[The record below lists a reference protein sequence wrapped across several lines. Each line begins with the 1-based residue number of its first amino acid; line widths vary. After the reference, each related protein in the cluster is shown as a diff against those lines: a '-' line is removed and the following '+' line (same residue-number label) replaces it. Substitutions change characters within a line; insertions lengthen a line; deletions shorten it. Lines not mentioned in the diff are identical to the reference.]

1 MTKPPAPQP
10 PEPDPP
16 GPGDAAGYEPGD
28 ARGRDA
34 AAHRPEDAQEPDA
47 AAQRLGDAQ
56 GRDAAGHGRRDAQG
70 RDAAGH
76 GRRDAQ
82 GRDAAG
88 HGPGDAQGRDAAAHR
103 PDGGS
108 GRANPGSNRRD
119 GGSGWP
125 DPGSGRPGSG
135 SGRPGG
141 EADRPGQDPQRPYP
155 VPPASGRGEPPAG
168 RPAGSGAGRVG
179 RSAASAVL
187 IVLTCILV
195 PVALLAT
202 WVHDIALDTDRYVST
217 VAPLATD
224 PAVQDAAVHRITEA
238 VGAHVDGKRVA
249 GDIAHWLQSQG
260 LPPLAADA
268 ISRLGPQIDSA
279 VDTAVTKVATRVVH
293 SHAFATVWL
302 GANRAAHN
310 AVVHAL
316 TGKGRGAFGVSDG
329 TVTLD
334 VGTAVDRVKKEL
346 VDAGLK
352 PAARIPQVNKQLV
365 LFHSDELAKF
375 RKGAHLLDVVGNW
388 FPVLVVLVGATGV
401 FLARHRRR
409 ALARTALG
417 AAFACLVVAV
427 GLVVA
432 RAYYLD
438 HLPPQVQ
445 SRAAAAAVF
454 DTLLRFLRVSLR
466 TAIVLGVVIALGA
479 YLVGPGRLPVAVRG
493 YSDHTADSAARWAA
507 GHHISAGRV
516 GAYALAYRRAVTLLA
531 LLIVALVFALWNHP
545 TVLTVLLLV
554 LVLLAVLAVLTLL
567 AAAGRVQLDAAPADP
582 RPRGGRARDRGP
594 AETTRRE

>member
-16 GPGDAAGYEPGD
+16 GPGDAQ
-28 ARGRDA
+28 GRDA
-34 AAHRPEDAQEPDA
+34 AEHRPEDAQEPD
-47 AAQRLGDAQ
+47 
-56 GRDAAGHGRRDAQG
+56 
-70 RDAAGH
+70 
-76 GRRDAQ
+76 
-82 GRDAAG
+82 
-88 HGPGDAQGRDAAAHR
+88 PTAHR
-103 PDGGS
+103 PDSGS
-108 GRANPGSNRRD
+108 DRSNPGSDRRD
-119 GGSGWP
+119 GGSGRP
-125 DPGSGRPGSG
+125 DPGSERRDSGSRGPGGPGGPGRPGG
-135 SGRPGG
+135 PGG
-141 EADRPGQDPQRPYP
+141 EADRPGQDPQRAYP
-155 VPPASGRGEPPAG
+155 VPPASGRAGPPAG
-168 RPAGSGAGRVG
+168 RPSGSGAGRVG

-187 IVLTCILV
+187 LVLTCILV

-279 VDTAVTKVATRVVH
+279 VDTAVTRIATRVVH

-365 LFHSDELAKF
+365 LFHSDELVKF
-375 RKGAHLLDVVGNW
+375 RKGARLLDVVGNW
-388 FPVLVVLVGATGV
+388 FPVLVVLFGATGV

-531 LLIVALVFALWNHP
+531 LLIVALVFALWDHP

-567 AAAGRVQLDAAPADP
+567 AAAGRVQLDAA
-582 RPRGGRARDRGP
+582 RGKAGLAGDRH
-594 AETTRRE
+594 

>member
-1 MTKPPAPQP
+1 MNKPPDAQP
-10 PEPDPP
+10 PEPDSHQP
-16 GPGDAAGYEPGD
+16 A
-28 ARGRDA
+28 
-34 AAHRPEDAQEPDA
+34 
-47 AAQRLGDAQ
+47 DAQ
-56 GRDAAGHGRRDAQG
+56 GRDGAET
-70 RDAAGH
+70 
-76 GRRDAQ
+76 
-82 GRDAAG
+82 
-88 HGPGDAQGRDAAAHR
+88 GPA
-103 PDGGS
+103 
-108 GRANPGSNRRD
+108 
-119 GGSGWP
+119 
-125 DPGSGRPGSG
+125 SG
-135 SGRPGG
+135 SGRPDPGSDRAGG
-141 EADRPGQDPQRPYP
+141 KADRPGQDPQRPYP
-155 VPPASGRGEPPAG
+155 VPPASDRARPPAG
-168 RPAGSGAGRVG
+168 RSAGSAAGRIA
-179 RSAASAVL
+179 RTTSSAVL

-195 PVALLAT
+195 PVALMAT

-217 VAPLATD
+217 VAPLASE

-249 GDIAHWLQSQG
+249 GDIASWLRSQG

-268 ISRLGPQIDSA
+268 VSRLGPTIDSA
-279 VDTAVTKVATRVVH
+279 VDTAVTKIATRVVH
-293 SHAFATVWL
+293 SDVFVTVWRN
-302 GANRAAHN
+302 ANRTAHN

-316 TGKGRGAFGVSDG
+316 TGEGRGAFGVSDG

-334 VGTAVDRVKKEL
+334 VGTAVDRVKDEL

-388 FPVLVVLVGATGV
+388 FPVLVVLFGAAGV

-417 AAFACLVVAV
+417 AAFACLLVAI

-466 TAIVLGVVIALGA
+466 TAVVLGMVIALGA
-479 YLVGPGRLPVAVRG
+479 YLIGPGRLPAAVRG
-493 YSDHTADSAARWAA
+493 YSDRTADSAARWAA

-516 GAYALAYRRAVTLLA
+516 GAYALAYRRAVTLLT
-531 LLIVALVFALWNHP
+531 LLIIALVFALWNHP

-554 LVLLAVLAVLTLL
+554 LVLLGVLALLALL
-567 AAAGRVQLDAAPADP
+567 AAAGRAQLEAA
-582 RPRGGRARDRGP
+582 RGAPGPPGKDR
-594 AETTRRE
+594 